1 MPARKTSRPLEN
13 TRVRQLKRLVAPK
26 AIKKEMPARGISLET
41 VVRGRAEAQAILQGR
56 DTRLLAIVGP
66 CSIHDP
72 AGALDYA
79 RRLAALRH
87 ELEDSVCIFMRVYF
101 EKPRTTVGWKG
112 LVNDPRMNDS
122 CDLAAGL
129 RLARQTLLE
138 ITSLGLPTATEFL
151 DPIVPQY
158 LADVVSWAAIG
169 ARTTESQTHREMASG
184 LSMPV
189 GFKNSTDG
197 SVQTALD
204 ALLAARSP
212 HSFLGIDQ
220 DGCTSVVTTS
230 GNADS
235 HIVLR
240 GGR

>member
-87 ELEDSVCIFMRVYF
+87 
-101 EKPRTTVGWKG
+101 
-112 LVNDPRMNDS
+112 
-122 CDLAAGL
+122 
-129 RLARQTLLE
+129 
-138 ITSLGLPTATEFL
+138 
-151 DPIVPQY
+151 
-158 LADVVSWAAIG
+158 
-169 ARTTESQTHREMASG
+169 
-184 LSMPV
+184 
-189 GFKNSTDG
+189 
-197 SVQTALD
+197 
-204 ALLAARSP
+204 
-212 HSFLGIDQ
+212 
-220 DGCTSVVTTS
+220 
-230 GNADS
+230 
-235 HIVLR
+235 
-240 GGR
+240 